1 MKKYLI
7 LIFVALAAVFQSC
20 DNNDDLWDAIDDLK
34 SRVQALE
41 TQVDALNGNIEA
53 LQKLYGGATISK
65 VENVGGK
72 YVVTLTNGET
82 IELVQGSEAEAVI
95 PIVSI
100 NDKGEWQVSTDNG
113 ATFTSL
119 GVKAVAEDGT
129 TPRFRID
136 EATGYWQVSYDGGT
150 SFENVKDTKGQ
161 PVKAIGS
168 GTVTDKFFE
177 EVKVDGSDLYIKLLG
192 GEELRIPIVSDFFCR
207 IITPTEGVQTFD
219 AGATKRFV
227 VEIRGVEQ
235 VKLSA
240 PEGWTARLTDAVD
253 ERAELIVTAP
263 AAVTRATADTSK
275 DVAIE
280 AFAAGGLSTVAKI
293 QVESTGTAPAAPT
306 VAVTNSATVEPTQS
320 ALTFDVAPSANAD
333 GWKYLCL
340 KSTEAAPAADKVLA
354 DGTAG
359 AGTSV
364 TVENLEANT
373 AYTIYVVAY
382 AGDLTSEVASVG
394 NTTAAA
400 PVPTEADYY
409 REYLD
414 GGNITLGDLTIS
426 KAAYPE
432 AQLLKPSELTAAIIT
447 AGGLIFVDNSD
458 AADLLFTIAVDKH
471 GRYRA
476 DRPLSRTRAGDDFRT
491 GTALQVQCGFQ
502 EPAYRGLG
510 QLQPLYDDQCHL

>member
-177 EVKVDGSDLYIKLLG
+177 EVKVDGGDLYIKLLG

-280 AFAAGGLSTVAKI
+280 AFAAGGLSTVA
-293 QVESTGTAPAAPT
+293 
-306 VAVTNSATVEPTQS
+306 
-320 ALTFDVAPSANAD
+320 
-333 GWKYLCL
+333 
-340 KSTEAAPAADKVLA
+340 
-354 DGTAG
+354 
-359 AGTSV
+359 
-364 TVENLEANT
+364 
-373 AYTIYVVAY
+373 
-382 AGDLTSEVASVG
+382 
-394 NTTAAA
+394 
-400 PVPTEADYY
+400 
-409 REYLD
+409 
-414 GGNITLGDLTIS
+414 
-426 KAAYPE
+426 
-432 AQLLKPSELTAAIIT
+432 
-447 AGGLIFVDNSD
+447 
-458 AADLLFTIAVDKH
+458 
-471 GRYRA
+471 
-476 DRPLSRTRAGDDFRT
+476 
-491 GTALQVQCGFQ
+491 
-502 EPAYRGLG
+502 
-510 QLQPLYDDQCHL
+510 